1 MQIASTTTP
10 LLKKNS
16 EKIIDLSDI
25 QINTMPKCSFSGNTA
40 DFYIG
45 LSARSGKDTIRIM
58 GAVARDQVET
68 GINKL
73 LGQGWD
79 DIKWPVVLDMGKQLV
94 YHSYD
99 AYLKG
104 ASAILGWQ
112 ELQSK
117 G

>member
-1 MQIASTTTP
+1 MKLTSQTNSILEKGT
-10 LLKKNS
+10 KK
-16 EKIIDLSDI
+16 KIDLSDI
-25 QINTMPKCSFSGNTA
+25 QLSTEPKCSFSGTKA

-45 LSARSGKDTIRIM
+45 LSSITVKDSVRIM
-58 GAVARDQVET
+58 GAVSQEMVET

-79 DIKWPVVLDMGKQLV
+79 DIKWPVVLDMRKKLL

-99 AYLKG
+99 AHKKG

-112 ELQSK
+112 EYQAK
-117 G
+117 D

>member
-1 MQIASTTTP
+1 MKLTNHNDTVLS
-10 LLKKNS
+10 KNI
-16 EKIIDLSDI
+16 EPTLNLSDI
-25 QINTMPKCSFSGNTA
+25 EISTGPKCSFTGRYA

-45 LSARSGKDTIRIM
+45 LASIASDTNVHIM
-58 GAVARDQVET
+58 GAVSKEMVET

-79 DIKWPVVLDMGKQLV
+79 DIKWPVVLDMRKKVV

-99 AYLKG
+99 AYKKG

-112 ELQSK
+112 ALQASF
-117 G
+117 